1 MQVRMEYEKFRK
13 EGTKVVSD
21 DYFRRGWLQGYE
33 SEKRRL
39 LKQKEEEELK
49 KKINLDLSSD
59 LRKFQNDMRD
69 HLRAAFDSEVKEL
82 KKKQEEV
89 VAEKEEMLKLLRKQ
103 LEDENRLRSEER
115 LRREKNEKEELRR
128 QEKEKEE
135 REKERERCK
144 ERNSDLIQDVEELK
158 VVVSELKEALRR
170 KEKQEDEEDENKAKE
185 T

>member
-1 MQVRMEYEKFRK
+1 MQGRMEYEKFWWKGLRK
-13 EGTKVVSD
+13 GQKNEGMKVVSD
-21 DYFRRGWLQGYE
+21 DYYRRGWLQGYE

-39 LKQKEEEELK
+39 EKLKEEEELK

-89 VAEKEEMLKLLRKQ
+89 VAEKEEMIKLLRKQ
-103 LEDENRLRSEER
+103 LEDEKKLRSEER
-115 LRREKNEKEELRR
+115 LRREKKEKEELRR

-135 REKERERCK
+135 RKKEREIFE
-144 ERNSDLIQDVEELK
+144 ERNRKLAKDVEGMTK
-158 VVVSELKEALRR
+158 
-170 KEKQEDEEDENKAKE
+170 N
-185 T
+185 